1 MSLASLQSWL
11 LSDGV
16 GDDIAAVA
24 KLTARSDLCNLTV
37 EQDAMDPADI
47 DWQRLVLA
55 GSILAR
61 SERRTD
67 QEAALR
73 IAVAA
78 ISLAEDAKVR
88 DAGAVLLDKLSN
100 FRAVSLAI
108 SRGLV
113 GDRLEERLGIS
124 LRLEAQRREMDRS
137 VLVGTTGRWMEVN
150 DFQQRFWTGA
160 SVATWL
166 SASAPTASGKT
177 FLVLQWLV
185 DQMGS
190 GDTTI
195 SVYLAPTRAL
205 VSEIETNL
213 ETLLKGVEGTEV
225 SSLPLRTKFD
235 AARSGG
241 SRLILVLTQERM
253 HLLANVMGGEF
264 SVDLMIVDEAHKI
277 GDDGRGVILQDAVER
292 ATRLNPQIRLVFISP
307 ATQNPGEL
315 LADAPAGSR
324 AVAIDSD
331 APTVLQNLILARQ
344 VKGKPRRW
352 TLDARQGDSEIEIG
366 TLELASTPGSLTKRL
381 AFVAAA
387 AAGDRGGTLVY
398 ANGAAES
405 EDIADLISQL
415 QPDPP
420 SIDHELAALADLAR
434 KGVHPSFRLAPLVER
449 GVAFHFGNMP
459 SLLRL
464 EIERLFKSGKIRF
477 LVCTSTLVEGVNLSC
492 RTIVV
497 RGPRKGKGN
506 PMEPHDFW
514 NLAGRA
520 GRWGDEFQGNII
532 CLDPHDQG
540 VWPSGVPF
548 RARYPI
554 KRESDAVLNAGDDL
568 VAFLKAR
575 ADSNPS
581 EIENSDKFEQ
591 VGAYLLTTFMR
602 LGSIAHAELAKRHDP
617 ALIRKLDDVLAT
629 IAAGIELSPE
639 LAGRHS
645 GVSPIG
651 MQRLLETFR
660 SYAGEPDNL
669 LPVEVASDDSYDRF
683 VTIMRRINASL
694 FPAFEPD
701 SRATVYAL
709 IVYQWLK
716 GRSLADIIRRNIAW
730 HEKVGRKYALPA
742 IIRDTMALVEQIARF
757 RAPKYLSAY
766 MDILHLHYREI
777 GREDLI
783 DDGLDIGT
791 QLEFGVSSRTL
802 ISLMELGLSR
812 MTAVALYEKIARDDL
827 DQAQALKWVVDR
839 AGQLGAMDLPVII
852 ERERRERLLTGEG
865 VPSTG
870 AGST

>member
-1 MSLASLQSWL
+1 LSLASLQSWL

-387 AAGDRGGTLVY
+387 AAGDRGGTLGGVDTY
-398 ANGAAES
+398 RNHRMVAAS
-405 EDIADLISQL
+405 
-415 QPDPP
+415 
-420 SIDHELAALADLAR
+420 
-434 KGVHPSFRLAPLVER
+434 V
-449 GVAFHFGNMP
+449 
-459 SLLRL
+459 
-464 EIERLFKSGKIRF
+464 
-477 LVCTSTLVEGVNLSC
+477 
-492 RTIVV
+492 
-497 RGPRKGKGN
+497 
-506 PMEPHDFW
+506 
-514 NLAGRA
+514 
-520 GRWGDEFQGNII
+520 
-532 CLDPHDQG
+532 
-540 VWPSGVPF
+540 
-548 RARYPI
+548 
-554 KRESDAVLNAGDDL
+554 
-568 VAFLKAR
+568 
-575 ADSNPS
+575 
-581 EIENSDKFEQ
+581 
-591 VGAYLLTTFMR
+591 
-602 LGSIAHAELAKRHDP
+602 
-617 ALIRKLDDVLAT
+617 
-629 IAAGIELSPE
+629 
-639 LAGRHS
+639 
-645 GVSPIG
+645 
-651 MQRLLETFR
+651 
-660 SYAGEPDNL
+660 
-669 LPVEVASDDSYDRF
+669 
-683 VTIMRRINASL
+683 
-694 FPAFEPD
+694 
-701 SRATVYAL
+701 
-709 IVYQWLK
+709 
-716 GRSLADIIRRNIAW
+716 
-730 HEKVGRKYALPA
+730 
-742 IIRDTMALVEQIARF
+742 TMAR
-757 RAPKYLSAY
+757 
-766 MDILHLHYREI
+766 
-777 GREDLI
+777 
-783 DDGLDIGT
+783 
-791 QLEFGVSSRTL
+791 
-802 ISLMELGLSR
+802 
-812 MTAVALYEKIARDDL
+812 
-827 DQAQALKWVVDR
+827 
-839 AGQLGAMDLPVII
+839 
-852 ERERRERLLTGEG
+852 
-865 VPSTG
+865 
-870 AGST
+870 